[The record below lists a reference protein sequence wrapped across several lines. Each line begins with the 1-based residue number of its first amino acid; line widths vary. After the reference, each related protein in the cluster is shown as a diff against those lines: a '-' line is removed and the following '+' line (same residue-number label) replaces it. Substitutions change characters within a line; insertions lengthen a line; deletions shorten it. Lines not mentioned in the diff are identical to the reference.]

1 MGVPTLVLAEEF
13 ISCLEKPKSQI
24 FSSGRMP
31 VLPSRSSSRF
41 SSFRSRFATP
51 CSARGRNHYNVVYHV
66 SMHGTDKPA
75 NLLQVP
81 ICNSLQYRGQR

>member
-31 VLPSRSSSRF
+31 VLPSRSNSKF

-51 CSARGRNHYNVVYHV
+51 CNAGGR
-66 SMHGTDKPA
+66 DKDCVFQGIC
-75 NLLQVP
+75 LQSTQVLQLQVST
-81 ICNSLQYRGQR
+81 CESLQCMGQ